1 MQQVYLKVLLYW
13 ESSGINDEQVTIYSH
28 RNISKRMIKRTIPKN
43 LKNEVLKRRPIP
55 TDINLKKPGRYMYSN
70 PDENRLTLYVFSLN
84 FKIVI
89 GTDLLSMSAYVSS
102 KRQFQRKKI

>member
-1 MQQVYLKVLLYW
+1 M
-13 ESSGINDEQVTIYSH
+13 
-28 RNISKRMIKRTIPKN
+28 N

-55 TDINLKKPGRYMYSN
+55 TDVNLKKPGSCLHSN
-70 PDENRLTLYVFSLN
+70 PDENRLTLHVFSLN

-102 KRQFQRKKI
+102 KRQFQKNLTVYHVGVFFKYL